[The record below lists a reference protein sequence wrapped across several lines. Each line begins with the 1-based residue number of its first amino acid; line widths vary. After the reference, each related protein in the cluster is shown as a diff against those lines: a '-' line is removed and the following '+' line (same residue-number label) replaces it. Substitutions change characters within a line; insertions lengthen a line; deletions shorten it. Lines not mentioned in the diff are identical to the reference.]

1 MLIIVESPAK
11 AKTIGKIL
19 GSKYTV
25 KASAGHIRQISD
37 TNTTADGRKLE
48 ISGIDIDNH
57 FQPIFEISNDK
68 KKIVSEIKQLA
79 KAAKDGIL
87 FATDSDREGEAIS
100 WHLAEVLGI
109 KDKSKVQR
117 LEFHEITEKAIKQA
131 IANPRQLNLKLVEAQ
146 QTRQILDKLVGYKL
160 SPVLW
165 SVMGNYKLS
174 AGRVQ
179 SPTLRLICERE
190 KEIQAFVSEEYWE
203 IKGIFEA
210 TKKVSNPTFRWHTK
224 ENALDTEKE
233 GETNWFRLNKVK
245 GEKLPEKINS
255 KENLIN
261 LLDGLDCISEYTVC
275 GVSQKTEKSYTK
287 PPFTTSTLQQSASSK
302 LGYSPKMTM
311 QIAQKLY
318 EGVEIDGSPTA
329 LITYMRTDSTNLS
342 DDSIQACREF
352 IAQNYPQYLPP
363 KAKFYQSKSRNAQEA
378 HEAIRPTDPLITPA
392 SLKGKLDQQQWKLY
406 DLIWKQ
412 TIACQMTDEIR
423 QRVTFVL
430 QNNRQDEFTGFI
442 TWTTHLGFKAI
453 MDDSLT
459 EEKEGKSL
467 LRQGDKMYLQ
477 EIFCFQKFTQPP
489 TRYSPASLVKKMEE
503 LGIGRPSTYATIIST
518 LYERGYVQENNKTLI
533 PTSLG
538 MKINEIL
545 TTTFTQVTS
554 SEMTAKMEDDLDRIS
569 KGEIDYETVLNDFW
583 WDFKKLVDSKSETLK
598 RDRQKYR
605 DTETEVRCPKYGD
618 KMILKIG
625 KFGEYYQNPNHPECI
640 YPKNFKEYE
649 AALKEAQAKFG
660 NLAEGLFCEE
670 CGKPLIV
677 RVSKT
682 TLKPYI
688 ACPDYKIGNKHTIKS
703 IASLQV
709 GESNKLPT
717 GFKAKSNSRKKKE

>member
-11 AKTIGKIL
+11 AKTISKIL
-19 GSKYTV
+19 GSKYIV
-25 KASAGHIRQISD
+25 KASIGHIRKISD
-37 TNTTADGRKLE
+37 TNTTADGRRLE
-48 ISGIDIDNH
+48 ISGIDINNH
-57 FQPIFEISNDK
+57 FQPIFEIDKDK

-87 FATDSDREGEAIS
+87 LATDSDREGEAIS

-109 KDKSKVQR
+109 KDKTKIQR
-117 LEFHEITEKAIKQA
+117 LEFHEITEKALKQA
-131 IANPRQLNLKLVEAQ
+131 MANPRPLNLKLVEAQ
-146 QTRQILDKLVGYKL
+146 QARQVLDKLVGYKL

-165 SVMGNYKLS
+165 SVMGNYRLS

-179 SPTLRLICERE
+179 SPALRLICERE
-190 KEIQAFVSEEYWE
+190 KEIESFISEEYWE
-203 IKGIFEA
+203 VKGIFE
-210 TKKVSNPTFRWHTK
+210 TTKVSSPTVRWCTK
-224 ENALDTEKE
+224 EDVLDKEKE
-233 GETNWFRLNKVK
+233 GETNWFRLTKVK
-245 GEKLPEKINS
+245 GKKLPERINS

-261 LLDGLDCISEYTVC
+261 LLDGLDCISEYIVC
-275 GVSQKTEKSYTK
+275 EVSQKTEKSYTK
-287 PPFTTSTLQQSASSK
+287 PPFTTSTLQQAASSK
-302 LGYSPKMTM
+302 LGYSPKTTM

-318 EGVEIDGSPTA
+318 EGVEIDGLPTA

-352 IAQNYPQYLPP
+352 IAKNYPQYLPS
-363 KAKFYQSKSRNAQEA
+363 KAKIYQSKIRNAQEA
-378 HEAIRPTDPLITPA
+378 HEAIRPTDPLRTPA
-392 SLKGKLDQQQWKLY
+392 SLKGKLDLQQWKLY

-412 TIACQMTDEIR
+412 TIACQMTDEVR
-423 QRVTFVL
+423 QRATFVL
-430 QNNRQDEFTGFI
+430 QNSRQDEFSGSI
-442 TWTTHLGFKAI
+442 AWTTHLGFKVI

-459 EEKEGKSL
+459 EEKDGKNL
-467 LRQGDKMYLQ
+467 LHQGDKMYLQ
-477 EIFCFQKFTQPP
+477 EIFYFQKFTQPP
-489 TRYSPASLVKKMEE
+489 ARYSPASLVKKMEE

-518 LYERGYVQENNKTLI
+518 LHEREYVQENDKTLI

-545 TTTFTQVTS
+545 TTNFTQVTS

-569 KGEIDYETVLNDFW
+569 KGEADYETVLNDFW
-583 WDFKKLVDSKSETLK
+583 WDFKKLVESKAEDLK
-598 RDRQKYR
+598 KDRKKYR

-640 YPKNFKEYE
+640 YPKNFREYE
-649 AALKEAQAKFG
+649 SALQKAQEEFGHLAK
-660 NLAEGLFCEE
+660 GLVCEE

-688 ACPDYKIGNKHTIKS
+688 ACPDYKVGNKHTVKS
-703 IASLQV
+703 IKSLQV
-709 GESNKLPT
+709 GEPDTSS
-717 GFKAKSNSRKKKE
+717 GKSKSKQ